1 MKFIYLLA
9 ILMIV
14 PTATEAQVGCVQ
26 RDELVR
32 FLAEKYN
39 EKQTAVGLEAAG
51 GKSRMVEIFVSSTT
65 GSFTILLSYPNG
77 LSCVAASGEGW
88 RQIGKNVRR

>member
-1 MKFIYLLA
+1 MKFMYLLA

-32 FLAEKYN
+32 SLAEKYS

-51 GKSRMVEIFVSSTT
+51 GKSRMVEVFASAT

-77 LSCVAASGEGW
+77 VSCVAASGEGW
-88 RQIGKNVRR
+88 HQVGQNVRR

>member
-14 PTATEAQVGCVQ
+14 PTAAVAQLTCIPRADLVKNLTE
-26 RDELVR
+26 R
-32 FLAEKYN
+32 YN
-39 EKQTAVGLEAAG
+39 EHQTAIGLESAG
-51 GKSRMVEIFVSSTT
+51 EKSRMVEIFVSST

-88 RQIGKNVRR
+88 RKIGKNVGR

>member
-26 RDELVR
+26 REKLVHN
-32 FLAEKYN
+32 LAEKYN
-39 EKQTAVGLEAAG
+39 EKQTAIGREAAG
-51 GKSRMVEIFVSSTT
+51 GKSRMVEVFVSST

-77 LSCVAASGEGW
+77 VSCVAASGEGW

>member
-14 PTATEAQVGCVQ
+14 PTATEAQVSCIQ

-32 FLAEKYN
+32 SLAEKYN
-39 EKQTAVGLEAAG
+39 EKQTAIGLEAAG
-51 GKSRMVEIFVSSTT
+51 GKSRMVEVFVSAT

-77 LSCVAASGEGW
+77 VSCVAASGEGW
-88 RQIGKNVRR
+88 RQVGQNVRR